1 METSAKVTA
10 KGQITIPKAVR
21 DALGLGTGDSVLF
34 RVDGERAMMARTPD
48 LLELAGSIEVPAD
61 VRGMTWAEIVDRTHQ
76 DIADDYEP

>member
-1 METSAKVTA
+1 METSATVTA

-61 VRGMTWAEIVDRTHQ
+61 VRGMTWREIVDRTHQ